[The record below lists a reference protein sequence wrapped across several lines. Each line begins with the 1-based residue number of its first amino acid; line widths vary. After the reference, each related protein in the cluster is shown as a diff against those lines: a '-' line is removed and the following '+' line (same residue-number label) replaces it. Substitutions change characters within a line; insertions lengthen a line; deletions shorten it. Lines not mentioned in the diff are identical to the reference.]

1 MPFRKRREVLR
12 AILQGTT
19 CIRPGSVY
27 DATSI
32 RIAEDLGFEVG
43 MFGGSVASLAV
54 LGDPDIALIT
64 LTELAEQMRRM
75 SRAAPL
81 PVMVDADHG
90 YGNALNVRRTVPE
103 LEAAGAG
110 GLTIEGTLWPQGFS

>member
-1 MPFRKRREVLR
+1 MAFRSRREALR
-12 AILQGTT
+12 KILSDPAR
-19 CIRPGSVY
+19 IHPGPVY
-27 DATSI
+27 DAVSI

-75 SRAAPL
+75 SRAASL
-81 PVMVDADHG
+81 PVLVDADHG
-90 YGNALNVRRTVPE
+90 YGNALNVRRTVQE
-103 LEAAGAG
+103 LEAAGA
-110 GLTIEGTLWPQGFS
+110 